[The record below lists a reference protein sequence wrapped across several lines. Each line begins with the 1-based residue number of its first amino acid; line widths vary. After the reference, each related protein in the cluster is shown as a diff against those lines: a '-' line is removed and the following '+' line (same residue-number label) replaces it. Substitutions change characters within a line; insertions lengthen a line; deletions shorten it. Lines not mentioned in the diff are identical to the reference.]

1 MLILKSKGLDDFMYT
16 EIGGI
21 RARYET
27 EGSGKNVVLLH
38 GWGGKIESMRPIFD
52 ALKSEYRVTAIDFPA
67 HGESGPLDGTWGVDD
82 FADFALKLLAELEV
96 FPCHVVAHSFGGRV
110 AMLAASQ
117 KPELFNKI
125 VLTGC
130 AGLLAKPTVKS
141 RLRRIAYAVFTRVA
155 SNQLKDKLRDRFS
168 SRDYK
173 ALLPEMKKTFVK
185 VVNQDL
191 RGCLTKIKSP
201 TLLIWGSEDQET
213 PLSFGQIMEK
223 EIPDAGLVV
232 FEGAG
237 HFAYLERAAD
247 FNKIVSN
254 FLAGR

>member
-1 MLILKSKGLDDFMYT
+1 MLILKSKETDDGMVT
-16 EIGGI
+16 QIDGI

-27 EGSGKNVVLLH
+27 EGGGKDVVLLH
-38 GWGGKIESMRPIFD
+38 GWGGRIESMRPVFD
-52 ALKSEYRVTAIDFPA
+52 ALKTGYRVTAVDFPA
-67 HGESGPLDGTWGVDD
+67 HGESGAIQGVWGVDE
-82 FADFALKLLAELEV
+82 FADFTVKLLDKLKV

-110 AMLAASQ
+110 ALLAASQ
-117 KPELFNKI
+117 RPELFGKL

-130 AGLLAKPTVKS
+130 AGLLPKPTVKA
-141 RLRRIAYAVFTRVA
+141 RLRRTAYAVFSRVA
-155 SNQLKDKLRDRFS
+155 NDALKNKLRDKFS

-173 ALLPEMKKTFVK
+173 ALSPGMKKTFVK
-185 VVNQDL
+185 VINQDL
-191 RGCLTKIKSP
+191 RGCLPQIRSS

-213 PLSFGQIMEK
+213 PLSFGRIMEK

-247 FNKIVSN
+247 FNRIVSH
-254 FLAGR
+254 FLADG